1 MAQPESGKQLP
12 IAPVYVKHFQPGSQ
26 AADTR
31 ILCITEDPDYAERD
45 ILPPLRRAGVSVDS
59 GRIKRG
65 ESIEN
70 WLGAYDA
77 ILLDI
82 GARNS
87 ASFEICSQVRIG
99 TRAPIM
105 LVLHGA
111 ARSDVLQA
119 YRSGAD
125 AYVLAPFDPREF
137 LARLGG
143 LLRRSAPPV
152 A

>member
-1 MAQPESGKQLP
+1 MTQPESGTQLP
-12 IAPVYVKHFQPGSQ
+12 IASAYVNYFQPGSR

-45 ILPPLRRAGVSVDS
+45 ILPPLHRAGVCVDS
-59 GRIKRG
+59 GQIKRG

-70 WLGAYDA
+70 RVGAYHA

-82 GARNS
+82 GVRNS
-87 ASFEICSQVRIG
+87 ASFEICSQVRLG
-99 TRAPIM
+99 TRVPIM

-125 AYVLAPFDPREF
+125 AYILAPFDPREF
-137 LARLGG
+137 LARLSG
-143 LLRRSAPPV
+143 LLRRGALPL